1 MESTVNFDLGEMLEN
16 PLIDIDFL
24 NNDDDILL
32 KSLQSFK
39 TSNTNSRFANVNEE
53 KLQSYE
59 EATQSKSTK
68 NNTKWALKIVQNSF

>member
-1 MESTVNFDLGEMLEN
+1 MESTVNFDLGEMLQN

-24 NNDDDILL
+24 DNDDDMLL
-32 KSLQSFK
+32 KSLQSFE

-68 NNTKWALKIVQNSF
+68 NNTKWALKIVQGI

>member
-1 MESTVNFDLGEMLEN
+1 MESTVNFDLGEMLQN

-24 NNDDDILL
+24 DNDDDMLL
-32 KSLQSFK
+32 NSLQSFE

-68 NNTKWALKIVQNSF
+68 NNTKWALKIVQGI

>member
-24 NNDDDILL
+24 DNDDDMLL
-32 KSLQSFK
+32 NSLQSFE

-68 NNTKWALKIVQNSF
+68 NNTKWALKIVQGI

>member
-1 MESTVNFDLGEMLEN
+1 MESTVNFDLGEMLQN

-24 NNDDDILL
+24 DNDDNMLL
-32 KSLQSFK
+32 KSLQSFE

-68 NNTKWALKIVQNSF
+68 NNTKWALKIVQGI